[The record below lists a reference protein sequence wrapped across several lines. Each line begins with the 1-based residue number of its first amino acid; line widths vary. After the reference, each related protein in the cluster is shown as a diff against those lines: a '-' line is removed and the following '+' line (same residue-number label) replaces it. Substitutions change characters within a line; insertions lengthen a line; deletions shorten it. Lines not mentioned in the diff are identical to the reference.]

1 MSKNLKAAGL
11 PTTETVLM
19 KCWPE
24 YLELLA
30 TESWGFRL
38 GLILPDSNGR
48 WGKMYLTDLIPVD
61 GPLAQAV
68 D

>member
-1 MSKNLKAAGL
+1 
-11 PTTETVLM
+11 M